1 MTDLFSGLTQEI
13 ISGIALGSIY
23 ALIALGFTMIFK
35 ATEVVNFAQGELMMV
50 GAYVNFFFV
59 TTFLSTTGN
68 PTAWTFL
75 VALGGSMIF
84 SVLFGYI
91 LDFIINKPLKDE
103 PIFSII
109 MATLSLAIILRA
121 VVAIIAGPISLMPF
135 SPFGDSAMSPSG
147 SGKTTLLN
155 CISGLDVPTAGE
167 YLFDRIPVT
176 GNSED
181 LTTFRRKNVGY
192 VFQFF
197 NLLQDLTVLE
207 NVLLIQELSGQRNA
221 ERAKEVL
228 RLVGLDSE
236 IDRFPSE
243 ISGGQ
248 QQRVAIARSIA
259 KNPKLLLGDE
269 LTGNLDTETSAK
281 VMDVLTEACKSE
293 GITTVMVTHDESL
306 AKYATRVVRLDSG
319 KIQSDEKVN

>member
-1 MTDLFSGLTQEI
+1 MIQLNNVHRHYVMASETIRALD
-13 ISGIALGSIY
+13 GI
-23 ALIALGFTMIFK
+23 
-35 ATEVVNFAQGELMMV
+35 
-50 GAYVNFFFV
+50 
-59 TTFLSTTGN
+59 
-68 PTAWTFL
+68 
-75 VALGGSMIF
+75 
-84 SVLFGYI
+84 
-91 LDFIINKPLKDE
+91 
-103 PIFSII
+103 
-109 MATLSLAIILRA
+109 TLSIKEGERIILL
-121 VVAIIAGPISLMPF
+121 G
-135 SPFGDSAMSPSG
+135 PSG

-155 CISGLDVPTAGE
+155 CISGLDVPTTGE
-167 YLFDRIPVT
+167 YLFDGIPVT

-207 NVLLIQELSGQRNA
+207 NVLLIQELSGQRDVNW
-221 ERAKEVL
+221 AKEVL
-228 RLVGLDSE
+228 SLVGLEGE

-281 VMDVLTEACKSE
+281 VMDVLTEACKKE
-293 GITTVMVTHDESL
+293 NITIIMVTHDESL
-306 AKYATRVVRLDSG
+306 AKYATRAIHLDSG
-319 KIQSDEKVN
+319 KIVSDERVS

>member
-1 MTDLFSGLTQEI
+1 MIQLTNLQRHYVMSSETI
-13 ISGIALGSIY
+13 KALDGINLNIPAGERVVLLG
-23 ALIALGFTMIFK
+23 
-35 ATEVVNFAQGELMMV
+35 
-50 GAYVNFFFV
+50 
-59 TTFLSTTGN
+59 
-68 PTAWTFL
+68 
-75 VALGGSMIF
+75 
-84 SVLFGYI
+84 
-91 LDFIINKPLKDE
+91 
-103 PIFSII
+103 
-109 MATLSLAIILRA
+109 
-121 VVAIIAGPISLMPF
+121 
-135 SPFGDSAMSPSG
+135 PSG

-155 CISGLDVPTAGE
+155 CISGLDIPTGGS
-167 YLFDRIPVT
+167 YLFEGNAVT

-207 NVLLIQELSGQRNA
+207 NVLLIQELSGLRDVN
-221 ERAKEVL
+221 RAKEVL
-228 RLVGLDSE
+228 NLVGLENE

-281 VMDVLTEACKSE
+281 VMDVLTEACEKE
-293 GITTVMVTHDESL
+293 NITTVMVTHDESL
-306 AKYATRVVRLDSG
+306 AKYATRVIRLDSG
-319 KIQSDEKVN
+319 KVKSDEQVIQN

>member
-1 MTDLFSGLTQEI
+1 MIQLNKVHRHYVMASETIRALD
-13 ISGIALGSIY
+13 GI
-23 ALIALGFTMIFK
+23 
-35 ATEVVNFAQGELMMV
+35 
-50 GAYVNFFFV
+50 
-59 TTFLSTTGN
+59 
-68 PTAWTFL
+68 
-75 VALGGSMIF
+75 
-84 SVLFGYI
+84 
-91 LDFIINKPLKDE
+91 
-103 PIFSII
+103 
-109 MATLSLAIILRA
+109 TLSIKEGERIILL
-121 VVAIIAGPISLMPF
+121 G
-135 SPFGDSAMSPSG
+135 PSG

-155 CISGLDVPTAGE
+155 CISGLDTPTSGE
-167 YLFDRIPVT
+167 YLFDGISVT

-207 NVLLIQELSGQRNA
+207 NVLLIQELSGQRDVN
-221 ERAKEVL
+221 RAKEVL
-228 RLVGLDSE
+228 NLVGLEGE

-281 VMDVLTEACKSE
+281 VMNVLTEACKKE
-293 GITTVMVTHDESL
+293 NITTIMVTHDESL
-306 AKYATRVVRLDSG
+306 AKYATRAIHLDSG
-319 KIQSDEKVN
+319 KIVSDERVS